1 MKKRE
6 EQLQKA
12 FLPSALEIIE
22 TPPSPIGWMTI
33 WIIFLIIVIGIIW
46 SILGQ
51 VDEVAIATGRV
62 IPDGKVKV
70 IQTPESGVI
79 ISMPIE
85 DGERV
90 EKGQILV
97 ELDNTMSHIDEKI
110 SLQEYDNLK
119 LEKMILEKELE
130 GEMPDQISIEA
141 TLSNQDSS
149 FIKHFVD
156 FRMQSLSTLESR
168 IQILKMQKASAESD
182 YNASISNYNVT
193 EKKIVILERAVK
205 DLKALFETGSASSY
219 DYQAKVDELDMTK
232 QQLQSLIYT
241 TESTLD
247 KIKQSEASIYNE
259 EKAYRESLL
268 NLIVQKEKE
277 IFEAEGVMHKA
288 KNIEAMHTIV
298 SPVSGQINGLGSN
311 TIGSV
316 ITASSPIM
324 TIVPSDTPLIIEGN
338 VANVD
343 IGFIEVGQKVDIKV
357 DTFPFQR
364 YGVIEG
370 EITFISPDA
379 YQDENIGYY
388 YKIKV
393 KPYKESLAING
404 KEMHLS
410 SGMTTKIEVKTGKR
424 RIIEFFLP
432 AADYIKES
440 FELR

>member
-6 EQLQKA
+6 DQLQKA

-33 WIIFLIIVIGIIW
+33 WIIFLIIIIGIIW

-79 ISMPIE
+79 ISMPVE
-85 DGERV
+85 DGEQV
-90 EKGQILV
+90 EKGQVLV
-97 ELDNTMSHIDEKI
+97 ALDNTMSNIDERI
-110 SLQEYDNLK
+110 SLQEYENLK

-130 GEMPDQISIEA
+130 GVMPNQIPIEA
-141 TLSNQDSS
+141 TLSNQDST
-149 FIKHFVD
+149 FINHFVE
-156 FRMQSLSTLESR
+156 FRMQSLSSLESR
-168 IQILKMQKASAESD
+168 IQILKMQQASAESD
-182 YNASISNYNVT
+182 YNVSISNYNIT
-193 EKKIVILERAVK
+193 EKKIVILEREVK
-205 DLKALFETGSASSY
+205 DLKALFETGGTSSY

-232 QQLQSLIYT
+232 QQLQSLIHT

-277 IFEAEGVMHKA
+277 IFEAEGVMNKA
-288 KNIEAMHTIV
+288 KNIEEMHTIV

-316 ITASSPIM
+316 ITASNPIM

-370 EITFISPDA
+370 EIIFISPDA
-379 YQDENIGYY
+379 FQDENIGYY

-393 KPYKESLAING
+393 KPYKEFMAING